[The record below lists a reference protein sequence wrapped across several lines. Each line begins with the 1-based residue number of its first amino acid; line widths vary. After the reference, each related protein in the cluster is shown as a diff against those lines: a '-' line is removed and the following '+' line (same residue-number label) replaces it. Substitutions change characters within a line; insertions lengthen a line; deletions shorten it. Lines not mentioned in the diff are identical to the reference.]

1 MSRSPTV
8 RFHIPGAVGEILPG
22 TPLWNLTLSEKA
34 FKKEVTGRGESKSR
48 ITIGDYFPASGRFLL
63 KDHCF
68 MLKTAFREQTG
79 KPFGTYP
86 HPVEISLSLEK
97 HGAFY
102 HPIKVIIRMH
112 AHPTCSLVMNGAVS
126 GAWPG

>member
-1 MSRSPTV
+1 MDL
-8 RFHIPGAVGEILPG
+8 A
-22 TPLWNLTLSEKA
+22 LSEKA

-68 MLKTAFREQTG
+68 VLKTAFREQTG

-126 GAWPG
+126 DPGPG